1 MSWHAVD
8 AVDDAVEATRRF
20 LFPFSLVRWTKL
32 ALLVLLMGG
41 GVSTNASVPVVPDA
55 EFTTFPEAGPGTVVT
70 PDDLSAVDPGLLA
83 AVAAGIILA
92 AVVFSV
98 FSLSLRLVFYDAL
111 RTNEVRL
118 WRPFLA
124 RLRQAL
130 GLFVFS
136 TILSLVAALP
146 IAIAVLVSVAGDD
159 PIGWGPIDSL
169 AAAIGSLSA
178 AIGSLSAGST
188 VALGLVGGVLVLVGV
203 LALRF
208 TYEFVVPTM
217 IVEETGVIAGWER
230 FSMAVRDNWTDILVY
245 LVVHFVIGVG
255 LSIVEALAIV
265 IVGAAVVVIAGLVL
279 LIVAVPLGGLGA
291 LVGTTVGVAALAFVT
306 VVALVA
312 LLVVVV
318 PVRVVTRSYRIVYE
332 VSTLGGID
340 PTLALLHPDTN
351 PAVSSTATAAPPEN
365 GSSNS

>member
-55 EFTTFPEAGPGTVVT
+55 EFTAFPEAGPGTVIT

-83 AVAAGIILA
+83 AVTAGIVLVS
-92 AVVFSV
+92 VVFSV

-118 WRPFLA
+118 WRPFLS
-124 RLRQAL
+124 RFRQAL

-136 TILSLVAALP
+136 TALSLVAALP

-159 PIGWGPIDSL
+159 PIGWRPIDSL
-169 AAAIGSLSA
+169 AAAF
-178 AIGSLSAGST
+178 GSLSAGPT
-188 VALGLVGGVLVLVGV
+188 AALGFFGGVLVLVGI

-230 FSMAVRDNWTDILVY
+230 FSVAVRDNWTDILVY
-245 LVVHFVIGVG
+245 LVVHFVISVG
-255 LSIVEALAIV
+255 LSIVEGLAIA
-265 IVGAAVVVIAGLVL
+265 IVGAAVAAIAGLVL

-312 LLVVVV
+312 LLVVVL
-318 PVRVVTRSYRIVYE
+318 PVRVVTRSYQIVYE

-340 PTLALLHPDTN
+340 PALALLHPDID
-351 PAVSSTATAAPPEN
+351 PAVSSTAASPEN
-365 GSSNS
+365 GSSNL